1 MNSGSTSLNTDRTE
15 NDKEFNERQI
25 ETQRKTIQSNNIPQ
39 SIVTDAAQTSTK
51 SKWDDDDDDEASV
64 DSAQQNEIQPKS

>member
-15 NDKEFNERQI
+15 NDEEFNERQV

-39 SIVTDAAQTSTK
+39 SIVTDATQTSSK
-51 SKWDDDDDDEASV
+51 SKWDDDNDEASF
-64 DSAQQNEIQPKS
+64 DSVQQNEIQSKS